1 MADSVKERMG
11 EVVAQ
16 AKGKVKGGP
25 PVATDAEGRVA
36 VVRDALRAFGEG
48 DFESFL
54 GTMADD
60 VSWEGPEGGNFP
72 GGGSL
77 TGREEIEERF
87 IGDVKRSYERFGFA
101 PETYLESEDRDWVV
115 VVGEFKG
122 DGVKA
127 QAPLSEPAV
136 QLWEFDRGQVS
147 AVRTFADSAVFPGLV
162 SEQEEQDDSS
172 EQEEQEEQDD
182 TKAEEGED

>member
-1 MADSVKERMG
+1 MADSVKERVG
-11 EVVAQ
+11 EAVAQ

-36 VVRDALRAFGEG
+36 VVRDALQAFGDG

-54 GTMADD
+54 GTMTDE
-60 VSWEGPEGGNFP
+60 VGWEAPEGGNFP

-77 TGREEIEERF
+77 SGREEIEERF
-87 IGDVKRSYERFGFA
+87 LGDVKRSYETFGFA

-115 VVGEFKG
+115 VIGEFKG
-122 DGVKA
+122 EGLKA

-136 QLWEFDRGQVS
+136 QLWEFEQGKVA
-147 AVRTFADSAVFPGLV
+147 AVRIFADSAVFPGV
-162 SEQEEQDDSS
+162 VEEEDEQED
-172 EQEEQEEQDD
+172 
-182 TKAEEGED
+182 EEGEESSGDEAEDSDES